1 MLCISLRMKIA
12 RDGLLCVM
20 RFPRYLTVPGRLI
33 CLQLVASGKKWLT
46 AFLQQR
52 RGAFRVGWI
61 CKYQMFVRILKP
73 FLDLRIPQKRH
84 LKKNNGYQS
93 LVCFFFRK
101 TTGPFLFI
109 LPSCTRNFH
118 LDLLEA
124 PSVCLFNEWSER
136 EMARDQRGLYDA
148 IRPG

>member
-73 FLDLRIPQKRH
+73 FLDPRIP
-84 LKKNNGYQS
+84 KKALEKEQRISITS
-93 LVCFFFRK
+93 LLFLSQDY
-101 TTGPFLFI
+101 GPIFVHFT
-109 LPSCTRNFH
+109 SCTRTSTSTFRKH
-118 LDLLEA
+118 RWF
-124 PSVCLFNEWSER
+124 VCLMSGRRER
-136 EMARDQRGLYDA
+136 WHG
-148 IRPG
+148 IREDCTML